1 MAVPDIRLD
10 EKRRRVKD
18 KPCLGKM
25 ALRDGQKLIERSDNA
40 GSIAPFSRFFL
51 FFQMILFLQG
61 ASHAGKTTFAKRLA
75 RLTGASVVSLDLLKM
90 GLIKSGNSDF
100 AGLTPEDDE
109 AIAERLWPIVREMA
123 RVADENGQSLIIE
136 GVSLPVVEAGR
147 FAHGLGK
154 SRAAAFAIVFSE
166 KYIRNHY
173 ELICQ
178 KASASERRV
187 HQDPP
192 ALIDLLSDHAS
203 IRSDAINNGWTLLEI
218 DSPDVWERKIGRQ
231 QDFPAEILKALAA

>member
-1 MAVPDIRLD
+1 
-10 EKRRRVKD
+10 
-18 KPCLGKM
+18 
-25 ALRDGQKLIERSDNA
+25 
-40 GSIAPFSRFFL
+40 
-51 FFQMILFLQG
+51 MILFLQG
-61 ASHAGKTTFAKRLA
+61 ASHSGKTTFAKHLA

-90 GLIKSGNSDF
+90 GMIKSGNSDF
-100 AGLTPEDDE
+100 AGLTPEDDA

-123 RVADENGQSLIIE
+123 LVADENGQSLIVE
-136 GVSLPVVEAGR
+136 GVSLPFVEAGG
-147 FAHGLGK
+147 GLARELGEG
-154 SRAAAFAIVFSE
+154 RAAAFAVVFSE

-192 ALIDLLSDHAS
+192 ALADLLSDHAS
-203 IRSDAINNGWTLLEI
+203 IRSDAINNGWMLLEI
-218 DSPDVWERKIGRQ
+218 DTPDVWERKIGRQ

>member
-1 MAVPDIRLD
+1 
-10 EKRRRVKD
+10 
-18 KPCLGKM
+18 
-25 ALRDGQKLIERSDNA
+25 
-40 GSIAPFSRFFL
+40 
-51 FFQMILFLQG
+51 MILFLQG
-61 ASHAGKTTFAKRLA
+61 ASHSGKTTFAKHLA

-100 AGLTPEDDE
+100 AGLTPEDDT

-123 RVADENGQSLIIE
+123 LVADENGQSLIVE
-136 GVSLPVVEAGR
+136 GVSLPFVEAGVLAR
-147 FAHGLGK
+147 ELGEG
-154 SRAAAFAIVFSE
+154 RAAAFAVVFSE

-192 ALIDLLSDHAS
+192 ALADSRTFPRKFSRRWPHNQRSLSGVKAQKSKRAKEQRIFGAAYSEEHVF
-203 IRSDAINNGWTLLEI
+203 R
-218 DSPDVWERKIGRQ
+218 RQ
-231 QDFPAEILKALAA
+231 LGSQNP

>member
-1 MAVPDIRLD
+1 
-10 EKRRRVKD
+10 
-18 KPCLGKM
+18 
-25 ALRDGQKLIERSDNA
+25 
-40 GSIAPFSRFFL
+40 
-51 FFQMILFLQG
+51 MILFLQG
-61 ASHAGKTTFAKRLA
+61 ASHSGKTTFAKHLA

-100 AGLTPEDDE
+100 VGLTPEDDE

-123 RVADENGQSLIIE
+123 CVADENGQSLIIE

-178 KASASERRV
+178 KASASECRV

-192 ALIDLLSDHAS
+192 ALIDLLSDHAL

-218 DSPDVWERKIGRQ
+218 DSPDVWERKIGRHRT
-231 QDFPAEILKALAA
+231 FPRKFSRRWPHNQRSLSGVKAQKSKRAKEQRIFGAAYSEEHVFRRKLGSHNP

>member
-1 MAVPDIRLD
+1 MQDQL
-10 EKRRRVKD
+10 
-18 KPCLGKM
+18 
-25 ALRDGQKLIERSDNA
+25 LRSVV
-40 GSIAPFSRFFL
+40 SSF

-61 ASHAGKTTFAKRLA
+61 ASHAGKTTFAKHLA
-75 RLTGASVVSLDLLKM
+75 KLTGASVVSLDLLKM

-100 AGLTPEDDE
+100 AGLTPEDDA

-123 RVADENGQSLIIE
+123 LVADENEQSLIVE
-136 GVSLPVVEAGR
+136 GVSLPFGEAGVLVR
-147 FAHGLGK
+147 ELGEG
-154 SRAAAFAIVFSE
+154 RAAALAVVFSE

-192 ALIDLLSDHAS
+192 ALADLLSDHAS

-218 DSPDVWERKIGRQ
+218 DTSDAWERKIDRL

>member
-1 MAVPDIRLD
+1 
-10 EKRRRVKD
+10 
-18 KPCLGKM
+18 
-25 ALRDGQKLIERSDNA
+25 
-40 GSIAPFSRFFL
+40 
-51 FFQMILFLQG
+51 MILFLQG
-61 ASHAGKTTFAKRLA
+61 ASHAGKTTFAKHLA
-75 RLTGASVVSLDLLKM
+75 RLTGAIVMSLDLLKM
-90 GLIKSGNSDF
+90 GLIKSGNTDF
-100 AGLTPEDDE
+100 SGLTPEDDA

-123 RVADENGQSLIIE
+123 LVADENGQSLIVE
-136 GVSLPVVEAGR
+136 GVSLSFVEAGVLVR
-147 FAHGLGK
+147 ELGEG
-154 SRAAAFAIVFSE
+154 RAAAFAVVFSE

-192 ALIDLLSDHAS
+192 ALADLLSDHAS

-218 DSPDVWERKIGRQ
+218 DTSDAWERKIDRL

>member
-1 MAVPDIRLD
+1 
-10 EKRRRVKD
+10 
-18 KPCLGKM
+18 
-25 ALRDGQKLIERSDNA
+25 
-40 GSIAPFSRFFL
+40 
-51 FFQMILFLQG
+51 MILFLQG

-218 DSPDVWERKIGRQ
+218 DSPDVWERKKRKRAKNLRRGV
-231 QDFPAEILKALAA
+231 

>member
-1 MAVPDIRLD
+1 
-10 EKRRRVKD
+10 
-18 KPCLGKM
+18 
-25 ALRDGQKLIERSDNA
+25 
-40 GSIAPFSRFFL
+40 
-51 FFQMILFLQG
+51 MILFLQG

-154 SRAAAFAIVFSE
+154 SALQPSPSSFLKNTSATTTNLSVRRQAHPNVVC
-166 KYIRNHY
+166 IR
-173 ELICQ
+173 
-178 KASASERRV
+178 
-187 HQDPP
+187 
-192 ALIDLLSDHAS
+192 
-203 IRSDAINNGWTLLEI
+203 
-218 DSPDVWERKIGRQ
+218 
-231 QDFPAEILKALAA
+231 ILRH

>member
-1 MAVPDIRLD
+1 
-10 EKRRRVKD
+10 
-18 KPCLGKM
+18 
-25 ALRDGQKLIERSDNA
+25 
-40 GSIAPFSRFFL
+40 
-51 FFQMILFLQG
+51 MILFLQG
-61 ASHAGKTTFAKRLA
+61 ASHSGKSTFAKHLA

-100 AGLTPEDDE
+100 AGLTPEDDA

-123 RVADENGQSLIIE
+123 LVADENGQSLIAE
-136 GVSLPVVEAGR
+136 GVSLPFVEAG
-147 FAHGLGK
+147 GLARELGEG
-154 SRAAAFAIVFSE
+154 RAAAFAVVFSE

-178 KASASERRV
+178 KASASECRV

-218 DSPDVWERKIGRQ
+218 DTPDAWERKIDRL

>member
-1 MAVPDIRLD
+1 MQDQSLHSV
-10 EKRRRVKD
+10 V
-18 KPCLGKM
+18 
-25 ALRDGQKLIERSDNA
+25 S
-40 GSIAPFSRFFL
+40 FF

-90 GLIKSGNSDF
+90 GLIKSGNTDF
-100 AGLTPEDDE
+100 SGLTPEDDA

-123 RVADENGQSLIIE
+123 LVADENEQSLIVE
-136 GVSLPVVEAGR
+136 GVSLPFGEAG
-147 FAHGLGK
+147 GLARELGEGC
-154 SRAAAFAIVFSE
+154 AAAFAVVFSE

-178 KASASERRV
+178 QASASERRV

-192 ALIDLLSDHAS
+192 ALADLLSDHAS
-203 IRSDAINNGWTLLEI
+203 IRSDAINNGWTLLAI
-218 DSPDVWERKIGRQ
+218 DTPDAWERKIDRL

>member
-1 MAVPDIRLD
+1 MQDQS
-10 EKRRRVKD
+10 
-18 KPCLGKM
+18 
-25 ALRDGQKLIERSDNA
+25 LRSVV
-40 GSIAPFSRFFL
+40 SSF

-123 RVADENGQSLIIE
+123 CVADEKGQSLIIE
-136 GVSLPVVEAGR
+136 GGSLPVVEAGR

>member
-10 EKRRRVKD
+10 EKRRLVKD

-51 FFQMILFLQG
+51 FLQG
-61 ASHAGKTTFAKRLA
+61 ASHSGKTTFAKHLA

-90 GLIKSGNSDF
+90 GLIKSGNTDF
-100 AGLTPEDDE
+100 SGLTPEDDE

-136 GVSLPVVEAGR
+136 GVPLPVVEAGR
-147 FAHGLGK
+147 VAHGLGK
-154 SRAAAFAIVFSE
+154 RRAVAFAIVFSE

-231 QDFPAEILKALAA
+231 QDFPSEILKALAA

>member
-1 MAVPDIRLD
+1 MQDQSLHSV
-10 EKRRRVKD
+10 V
-18 KPCLGKM
+18 
-25 ALRDGQKLIERSDNA
+25 S
-40 GSIAPFSRFFL
+40 FF

-90 GLIKSGNSDF
+90 GLIKSGNTDF
-100 AGLTPEDDE
+100 SGLTPEDDA

-123 RVADENGQSLIIE
+123 LVADENGQSLIVE
-136 GVSLPVVEAGR
+136 GVSLPFVEAGVLVR
-147 FAHGLGK
+147 ELGEG
-154 SRAAAFAIVFSE
+154 RAAAFAVVFSE

-192 ALIDLLSDHAS
+192 ALADLLSDHAS

-218 DSPDVWERKIGRQ
+218 DTSDAWERKIDRL